1 MLSHNGEC
9 RLTKKVA
16 YSLKYKLIF
25 LISILLLAAIG
36 LYTLFAADLFQ
47 KDKEAYVYE
56 NALTGVDQLQTT
68 LESTQEQLK
77 QYSEIITRLSKN
89 KADYPTLEKF
99 IKDTPEIMGVSI
111 YQMGTSEDA
120 EAILDFSSAREDFL
134 NELIMNQKEWD
145 ELIVAEFYT
154 KLRNPPLNPELILA
168 PFQAQDSQL
177 QLPAHGLMTVSIK
190 ETTQVLFLFFDLE
203 MITKPLGQQRIFD
216 YIIRDAR
223 NSITP
228 LVSWHNVEK
237 KTLQYFFTE
246 IFSTEGAQQFQGVK
260 SLGESDKEQ
269 YLVAFSHSDSVK
281 MDFISLIPRS
291 LAFSATAY
299 LVRQSILVAIIVL
312 SLSVIIGILFS
323 KSLTNPLEI
332 LYQATIKMANGDFT
346 TRVKTKGSDEI
357 QSLGESF
364 NMMSEKILAYMEE
377 MKEKTRLENE
387 LAVAKLVQD
396 SFFPPA
402 EIHQPHLDIASFYT
416 PASECGG
423 DWWGHIERDEQS
435 LIIIADA
442 TGHGVPAAFLTATI
456 YSSVQ
461 TLDQMTPQS
470 SKFQHG
476 PAEIL
481 NFLNQTVCSIGKDI
495 LLTAV
500 VLLIDKKTGQLK
512 YANASHLDPL
522 ILRVPAGEEASKQ
535 HFIPLLDGKGPRL
548 GHQIT
553 GKFSEESFQLQ
564 KDDKIIL
571 WTDGITEASDGEG
584 KEWGMRKFYQSLLAD
599 QAHGITAIRDKIIGD
614 LHNFHGPKA
623 FEDDVTL
630 VCCEWFPNQRNV

>member
-1 MLSHNGEC
+1 M
-9 RLTKKVA
+9 TKKVA

-56 NALTGVDQLQTT
+56 NALTGLDQLQTT
-68 LESTQEQLK
+68 LESAQEKLK
-77 QYSEIITRLSKN
+77 QYSEVIAKLSKN
-89 KADYPTLEKF
+89 PADAPALKQF
-99 IKDTPEIMGVSI
+99 IKETPELLGVSL
-111 YQMGTSEDA
+111 YQMNQSEDG
-120 EAILDFSSAREDFL
+120 EPNLNFSSTRQEFL
-134 NELIMNQKEWD
+134 SELIMNQKEWD
-145 ELIVAEFYT
+145 ELVESELFA
-154 KLRNPPLNPELILA
+154 KLRNPPLDPELVLS
-168 PFQAQDSQL
+168 PFQSQNNYQ
-177 QLPAHGLMTVSIK
+177 QLPAHGMMTISLK
-190 ETTQVLFLFFDLE
+190 QSAQVLFLFFNLE
-203 MITKPLGQQRIFD
+203 MITRPLGQQRIFD
-216 YIIRDAR
+216 YALRDA
-223 NSITP
+223 NDNITS
-228 LVSWHNVEK
+228 LVSWHSVEK
-237 KTLQYFFTE
+237 RTLRHFFSE
-246 IFSTEGAQQFQGVK
+246 IFTAEGTKQFQGVR
-260 SLGESDKEQ
+260 SLGEIGQEQ
-269 YLVAFSHSDSVK
+269 YLVAFSHSDLVK
-281 MDFISLIPRS
+281 MDFLSLIPRS
-291 LAFSATAY
+291 LAFSATTF

-312 SLSVIIGILFS
+312 SLSVIIGVLFS

-346 TRVKTKGSDEI
+346 ARVKTKGRDEI

-364 NMMSEKILAYMEE
+364 NMMSEKILVYMEE

-423 DWWGHIERDEQS
+423 DWWGHIEREEQS

-461 TLDQMTPQS
+461 TLDQMTPQN
-470 SKFQHG
+470 SKFQHS

-522 ILRVPAGEEASKQ
+522 ILRVPEGEVANKQ
-535 HFIPLLDGKGPRL
+535 HFIPLLEGKGPRL
-548 GHQIT
+548 GHQKA
-553 GKFSEESFQLQ
+553 GQFSEQSFQLQ

-571 WTDGITEASDGEG
+571 WTDGITEASDGDG

-599 QAHGITAIRDKIIGD
+599 QTKGIKAIRDKIIAD
-614 LHNFHGPKA
+614 LDHYHGPRA
-623 FEDDVTL
+623 FEDDITL
-630 VCCEWFPNQRNV
+630 VCCQWFPEQRTI